1 MQILKSGIAGTL
13 ESSDIMITMEPGSG
27 GIEIELKS
35 PVDKQYGRHI
45 RSVISSILNDLKVQN
60 VKVTAVDKGAL
71 DCTIQAR
78 VKTAVYRA
86 AGQSSPEWRVK

>member
-35 PVDKQYGRHI
+35 SVDKQYGRHI
-45 RSVISSILNDLKVQN
+45 RSVISNILNDLKVQN

-78 VKTAVYRA
+78 VKTAVCRA
-86 AGQSSPEWRVK
+86 AGQSSPEWRAK